1 MRSRASPATSCAARR
16 GATPAAAGRRHRR
29 VRAGDD
35 RVPRRLRGAGLWS
48 YSFFARDGAG
58 NVALIGVVG
67 SVTIIDTTPPLAPT
81 KLKVTRAKAKA
92 PSTTIAVT
100 LHWVKP
106 TAADLARIV
115 VVLNLKHAP
124 KTPSDGKAVYKGL
137 GTSAKVKLRAGQ
149 NGYFAVYAY
158 DHSENV
164 SLKPA
169 RIVVKLAALI
179 PLRPL
184 NGSLVRTATPLL
196 TWKPFKG
203 TKYYNVQLFVNGKR
217 VLVGWPTKASYKVPR
232 GQAPAGH
239 LRLVRLA
246 RGRSKKGTAKFGKLI
261 GRATFRYK
269 K

>member
-1 MRSRASPATSCAARR
+1 MCAPAT
-16 GATPAAAGRRHRR
+16 TEL
-29 VRAGDD
+29 
-35 RVPRRLRGAGLWS
+35 PRRLGGPGLSS

-58 NVALIGVVG
+58 NLALIGVVG
-67 SVTIIDTTPPLAPT
+67 SVKIVDAHSAARADQAQGHAREGKGALDDDRRHAALGQADAP
-81 KLKVTRAKAKA
+81 
-92 PSTTIAVT
+92 
-100 LHWVKP
+100 
-106 TAADLARIV
+106 ADLARIV

-124 KTPSDGKAVYKGL
+124 KSPSDGKAVYKGL

-158 DHSENV
+158 DNSENV
-164 SLKPA
+164 SKKPA

-217 VLVGWPTKASYKVPR
+217 VLVGWPTKASYKIPGGKLQPGTYVWYVWPAVGQQEGHGQVRQADRPRHLPLQEVARRGREPYGAACALRVPR
-232 GQAPAGH
+232 
-239 LRLVRLA
+239 VR
-246 RGRSKKGTAKFGKLI
+246 R
-261 GRATFRYK
+261 
-269 K
+269 